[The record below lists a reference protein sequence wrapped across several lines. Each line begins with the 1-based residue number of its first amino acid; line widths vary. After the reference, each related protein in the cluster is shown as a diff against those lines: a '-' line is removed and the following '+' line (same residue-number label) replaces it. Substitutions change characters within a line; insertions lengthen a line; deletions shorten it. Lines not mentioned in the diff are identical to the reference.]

1 MTSRTGDF
9 DDLSGKVVLI
19 TGAATGIG
27 RAIAV
32 AFAAHGARTSI
43 GDRNEGAAETLK
55 LVESAG
61 GEAIF
66 RRTDVAVEDDVEKLV
81 SDTIRHYPTLSDTI
95 RHYPTLWPT

>member
-43 GDRNEGAAETLK
+43 GDRNEEGAAETLK

-66 RRTDVAVEDDVEKLV
+66 RRTDVAVEDDVAKLV
-81 SDTIRHYPTLSDTI
+81 SDTIRHYPTL
-95 RHYPTLWPT
+95 WPT